1 MLSDIIHA
9 SKERDASENVVHEY
23 EVLDKY
29 SQPLSNVDQVTQ
41 EPNQLLG
48 DYELTACPAYV
59 PVAHGNQQD
68 SSTRVE
74 SASSESKGQTTD
86 DMTRDDQ
93 NNEVYEDVVVSS
105 N

>member
-1 MLSDIIHA
+1 MLSDIIQA
-9 SKERDASENVVHEY
+9 SEERDASETVDHEY

-29 SQPLSNVDQVTQ
+29 CQPLSNVDQVTQ
-41 EPNQLLG
+41 EANQLLG

-59 PVAHGNQQD
+59 PVAYGNQQD

-74 SASSESKGQTTD
+74 SASGEGKGQTTD
-86 DMTRDDQ
+86 DSTRDDQ
-93 NNEVYEDVVVSS
+93 DDEVYEDIVVSP

>member
-1 MLSDIIHA
+1 MLSDIIYT
-9 SKERDASENVVHEY
+9 SKERDASENVDHEY

-29 SQPLSNVDQVTQ
+29 SQPFSDVDLVTSN
-41 EPNQLLG
+41 PNQLLG

-68 SSTRVE
+68 SSTKVE
-74 SASSESKGQTTD
+74 SASGERKGQTTD

-93 NNEVYEDVVVSS
+93 DNETYEDIVVSP

>member
-9 SKERDASENVVHEY
+9 SKERDASETVDHEY
-23 EVLDKY
+23 EALDKY

-68 SSTRVE
+68 NSTRVE
-74 SASSESKGQTTD
+74 SASGEGKGQTTA
-86 DMTRDDQ
+86 RDDQ
-93 NNEVYEDVVVSS
+93 DNEVYEDIVVSP